1 MGQIAHNHDP
11 GQQAPFDTFAAV
23 FNRSNLCMVAIM
35 EHPEIDALLAKA
47 YDQRGNNIHGS
58 IALANLALERCH
70 DVQYPKGK
78 AKAETYLGLFY
89 LVQAEFDLARKLT
102 ESALTYFTE
111 ANDAKGIADANYNLA
126 SIFYRSNDY
135 HKGLQLL
142 LESLKCYRELNDLR
156 NQARVLIPIGTI
168 FEYFGDYQNAVTVY
182 QQCIEITK
190 EINDPNLESNA
201 YTPLCGIYIK
211 RNEIEQALN
220 LIEKSIAIKKETGDN
235 RGLAFAFYT
244 RGKAYLRKKD
254 LDLAL
259 VDFNTALS
267 ITTKANDRLGE
278 GMVLN
283 KIGTVYF
290 EKKDFREARKCFL
303 EAEAVARKF
312 NITFV
317 LARAHHNMYELCKAE
332 NNPADALAYL
342 ERSIAMKNAVVNK
355 QTYNIINSYDALL
368 KIEVLEHEKRLQK
381 EKTSIIEKKNSELDS
396 FFYRVSHDLKGPIAS
411 LLGLHNIVQ
420 LDIKDKAA
428 RTVFDLYH
436 GQVMRM
442 NNIVMGLINLIETR
456 NTNALRV
463 KIDFEKLVEECIQ
476 SCHYL
481 NQSSRVNFKKEIAQV
496 EYYSEWAIIN
506 TILQNLIENSI
517 KYARPE
523 KEPFVDIRIF
533 ATQRSLVI
541 RVEDNGQGI
550 PEEQIGLIFNMFYRA
565 NTSAK
570 GSGLGLYILNRAVE
584 RLQGVIEVKSK
595 LHEGSVFTVNL
606 PLP

>member
-1 MGQIAHNHDP
+1 MGQIACDH
-11 GQQAPFDTFAAV
+11 GQYQQAPFNTFVCA
-23 FNRSNLCMVAIM
+23 FNRPTSMAELM
-35 EHPEIDALLAKA
+35 EHTEINALLDKA

-58 IALANLALERCH
+58 IELAMLALERCD
-70 DVQYPKGK
+70 DVQYRSGK

-89 LVQAEFDLARKLT
+89 LVQAEFDVARKFT
-102 ESALTYFTE
+102 ESALAYFTE
-111 ANDAKGIADANYNLA
+111 TNDAKGIADANYNLA

-135 HKGLQLL
+135 HKGLQTL
-142 LESLKCYRELNDLR
+142 LESLKCYRQLNDLR

-168 FEYFGDYQNAVTVY
+168 FEYFGDYQNAATVY
-182 QQCIEITK
+182 QQCIEISK
-190 EINDPNLESNA
+190 EINDLNQESNA

-211 RNEIEQALN
+211 RNEVEKALD
-220 LIEKSIAIKKETGDN
+220 LIEKSISIKKETGDN
-235 RGLAFAFYT
+235 RGLAYALYT

-254 LDLAL
+254 LDSAL
-259 VDFNTALS
+259 NDFSTALS
-267 ITTKANDRLGE
+267 MTTEANDRLGQ

-283 KIGTVYF
+283 KMGTAYF
-290 EKKDFREARKCFL
+290 EKKDFGEARKFFL
-303 EAEAVARKF
+303 KAEEVAQKF
-312 NITFV
+312 NVTFV

-332 NNPADALAYL
+332 NNPSDALKYL
-342 ERSIAMKNAVVNK
+342 ERSIAMKNAVANK
-355 QTYNIINSYDALL
+355 ETYNIINTYDALL
-368 KIEVLEHEKRLQK
+368 KIEVLEHNTRLQK

-420 LDIKDKAA
+420 LDIKDQAA
-428 RTVFDLYH
+428 RAVFDLYH

-456 NTNALRV
+456 NTNELRI

-481 NQSSRVNFKKEIAQV
+481 DQSAKVNFRKEIAQV
-496 EYYSEWAIIN
+496 EYCSEWAIIN

-523 KEPFVDIRIF
+523 AEPFVDIRIF
-533 ATQRSLVI
+533 ACQQSLVI

-550 PEEQIGLIFNMFYRA
+550 AEEQVGLIFNMFYRA
-565 NTSAK
+565 NTTAK

-584 RLQGVIEVKSK
+584 RLQGTVEVTSK
-595 LHEGSVFTVNL
+595 LHEGSVFTVKL